1 MSARVCRSWKE
12 LRYDKIR
19 MPQSMNTIAI
29 SPPSLSQ
36 KTIARTWWPLVLSWM
51 LMSLEGPA
59 MSAIMARLPMP
70 EINLA
75 AYGGI
80 SFPIAFVISSPI
92 AMLLAASVAWSKDW
106 ASYLKLRKFMLIV
119 GASITGLY
127 LLVALT
133 PLYYVVAEHV
143 ISAPQEIIEPGRLG
157 LILLLPFPFC
167 VGFRRF
173 QQGVMIRFG
182 NSRAVTEVSMVRI
195 GTEIVFL
202 AAGLTYGRLP
212 GIVVAT
218 AAQALGVLCETT
230 YAGLRVR
237 PILRDQL
244 KPAPIVEPLMWGK
257 FLRFYLPLV
266 ATTIILFTF
275 QFIGSTAISRMP
287 QALASLAAWPVC
299 SGLIYLLQSFGVAYN
314 EVVIALL
321 DKPASVS
328 SLRRFASFLVV
339 GSILITL
346 LFIVTPISTFW
357 FRNVSSLPPHLVEL
371 ALVGMWV
378 LLPTP
383 ALSALQSWYQGSIL
397 HARRTRGITESVVIA
412 LFTLMVALVAGVVY
426 GKVIGLYVG
435 ASAFTLSYVGQVF
448 WLWVRSRPVMRQLG
462 MRNGLEVASSE
473 AV

>member
-1 MSARVCRSWKE
+1 M
-12 LRYDKIR
+12 
-19 MPQSMNTIAI
+19 TAI
-29 SPPSLSQ
+29 EISHPPLLL
-36 KTIARTWWPLVLSWM
+36 KTIAKTWWPLVLSWM

-59 MSAIMARLPMP
+59 MSAIMARLPLP

-106 ASYLKLRKFMLIV
+106 VSYLKLRKFMLIL
-119 GASITGLY
+119 GASITALY
-127 LLVALT
+127 LLAAFT
-133 PLYYVVAEHV
+133 PLYYLVAEHV
-143 ISAPQEIIEPGRLG
+143 IGAPQEIIQPGRLG
-157 LILLLPFPFC
+157 LFLLLPFPFC

-195 GTEIVFL
+195 GSEIIFL
-202 AAGLTYGRLP
+202 VAGLTYGKLP

-218 AAQALGVLCETT
+218 ASQALGVICETT

-244 KPAPIVEPLMWGK
+244 KPAPAVEPLVWGE
-257 FLRFYLPLV
+257 FIRFYLPLV

-275 QFIGSTAISRMP
+275 QFIGSTTLSRMP
-287 QALASLAAWPVC
+287 QALESLAAWPVC

-321 DKPASVS
+321 DKPASVYN
-328 SLRRFASFLVV
+328 LRKFAALLVS
-339 GSILITL
+339 GSTLVTL
-346 LFIVTPISTFW
+346 LFLVTPISTIW
-357 FRNVSSLPPHLVEL
+357 FRDISALPPHLVEM
-371 ALVGMWV
+371 ALIGMWI

-383 ALSALQSWYQGSIL
+383 GLCALQSWYQGSIL
-397 HARRTRGITESVVIA
+397 HARRTRGITESVIIA
-412 LFTLMVALVAGVVY
+412 LVVLVGALLAGVVY
-426 GKVIGLYVG
+426 GKIIGLYVG
-435 ASAFTLSYVGQVF
+435 TFAFTVSYAGQVF
-448 WLWVRSRPVMRQLG
+448 WLWLRSRPVMRQLG
-462 MRNGLEVASSE
+462 SREDLKVVPADGIGR
-473 AV
+473 

>member
-1 MSARVCRSWKE
+1 MT
-12 LRYDKIR
+12 
-19 MPQSMNTIAI
+19 TIAI
-29 SPPSLSQ
+29 SNPGLSR
-36 KTIARTWWPLVLSWM
+36 KTIAKTWWPLVLSWM

-59 MSAIMARLPMP
+59 MSAIMARLLRP

-106 ASYLKLRKFMLIV
+106 GSYLKLRKFMLIL
-119 GASITGLY
+119 GASITALY

-133 PLYYVVAEHV
+133 PLYYLVAER
-143 ISAPQEIIEPGRLG
+143 IIGAPQEIVDPGRIG

-195 GTEIVFL
+195 GSEIIFL
-202 AAGLTYGRLP
+202 IAGLTYGRLP

-218 AAQALGVLCETT
+218 AAQALGVICEAT

-237 PILRDQL
+237 PILRDKL
-244 KPAPIVEPLMWGK
+244 KPAPAVEPFVWGE
-257 FLRFYLPLV
+257 FIRFYLPLV

-275 QFIGSTAISRMP
+275 QFIGSTALSRMP
-287 QALASLAAWPVC
+287 QALESLAAWPVC
-299 SGLIYLLQSFGVAYN
+299 AGLIYLLQSFGVAYN

-321 DKPASVS
+321 DRPASVR
-328 SLRRFASFLVV
+328 SLRRFAALLTSGSTVV
-339 GSILITL
+339 TL
-346 LFIVTPISTFW
+346 LFIVTPISAIW
-357 FRNVSSLPPHLVEL
+357 FRDISALPPHLVEL

-383 ALSALQSWYQGSIL
+383 GLCALQSWYQGSIL

-412 LFTLMVALVAGVVY
+412 LAVLVVALLTGVIY
-426 GKVIGLYVG
+426 GKIIGLYVG
-435 ASAFTLSYVGQVF
+435 AFAFTLSYAGQVS
-448 WLWVRSRPVMRQLG
+448 WLWVRSRPIMRQLHL
-462 MRNGLEVASSE
+462 REDQE
-473 AV
+473 AATAAIRK